1 MKSSSISQHKSMA
14 MGQKLK
20 IGGPV
25 LLKTGIPDSPMEKA
39 KRDNGVPGMKKGGKA
54 MPRKAIP
61 GNKSDD

>member
-1 MKSSSISQHKSMA
+1 
-14 MGQKLK
+14 MGQNLK

-54 MPRKAIP
+54 MPRKAVP
-61 GNKSDD
+61 GNKSYD